1 MPATRVDPDPL
12 RRLVGRIVA
21 VAGRTLSKWKRPI
34 GWTAGMLSILLLWG
48 AGIEPRLID
57 EEWETASVP
66 ELPIEWE
73 GARVALIADLQVGM
87 WLANTDTVRRIVER
101 VIDERPAAIL
111 IAGDFLYHPT
121 QESGEPREARDEL
134 EREDMRELR
143 TQVAEVVSLLQ
154 PLTAAGISTFAV
166 LGNHDYAMR
175 RPDSL
180 PLPVIAEE
188 LSRALGAIGVTVLRN
203 GAVPL
208 GSRDA
213 HKSVAARVYVAG
225 LDAWSPRASDVEAT
239 LAQVP
244 GGAPRLFVM
253 HNPLSFQELPARSA
267 PVALAGHTHG
277 GQIRLP
283 FVKRWSWMSLVR
295 ESPVSADGWIAPEFG
310 APGNRLYVNRGIG
323 FSMAPVRINCPPE
336 LTWFVLRRA
345 AQGSG
350 Y

>member
-1 MPATRVDPDPL
+1 M
-12 RRLVGRIVA
+12 
-21 VAGRTLSKWKRPI
+21 AGRTLSKWKRPI
-34 GWTAGMLSILLLWG
+34 RWTAGVLSVLLLWG

-57 EEWETASVP
+57 EERETALVP
-66 ELPIEWE
+66 GLPIEWE

-121 QESGEPREARDEL
+121 EEAGEPREARAEI
-134 EREDMRELR
+134 EREDMRKLR
-143 TQVAEVVSLLQ
+143 THVAEVVSMLQ
-154 PLTAAGISTFAV
+154 PLTAAGIPTFAV

-188 LSRALGAIGVTVLRN
+188 LTGALGAIGVAVLRN
-203 GAVPL
+203 AAVPL
-208 GSRDA
+208 GNRDT
-213 HKSVAARVYVAG
+213 HKSAASRLYVAG

-239 LAQVP
+239 LAQLP

-253 HNPLSFQELPARSA
+253 HNPHAFQALPARSA

-283 FVKRWSWMSLVR
+283 FLKRWSWMSLVK
-295 ESPVSADGWIAPEFG
+295 ESPVATDGWIAPEFG
-310 APGNRLYVNRGIG
+310 APGNRLYVNRGVG

-336 LTWFVLRRA
+336 LT
-345 AQGSG
+345 
-350 Y
+350 